1 MIVHFKS
8 GWSKPR
14 ALVGALAITFASGAS
29 AGIKCWTNSEGVREC
44 GDSIPPEY
52 AQERHEEINS
62 QGITVDRVEAAMSA
76 EEVEAKRREAR
87 AAEAAAREQ
96 ARQAERDRV
105 LLDTY
110 TSVTDLELA
119 RDGQID
125 HIESQIRIT
134 EDRIEKLQRNLDDK
148 IGRAAEVERRGKTP
162 PPNLIAEIDNLQSQI
177 DESEAFISSKERE
190 RELVKEQFVDD
201 IRRYRELKGIP
212 VAEEDASRR

>member
-1 MIVHFKS
+1 M
-8 GWSKPR
+8 PR

-44 GDSIPPEY
+44 GNSIPPEY

-190 RELVKEQFVDD
+190 RELVKDQFVDD
-201 IRRYRELKGIP
+201 IRRYRELKGMP